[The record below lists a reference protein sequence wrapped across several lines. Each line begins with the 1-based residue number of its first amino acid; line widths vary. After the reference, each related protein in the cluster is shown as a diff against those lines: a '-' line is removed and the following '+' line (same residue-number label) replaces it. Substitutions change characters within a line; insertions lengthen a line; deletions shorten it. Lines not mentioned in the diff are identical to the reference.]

1 MQQRTLASRYEL
13 AEPIGRGAVGQV
25 WRAWDERRR
34 RMVAVK
40 VIQVAEIRN
49 PEHLADSIGRF
60 QREVAAVG
68 MLRHPNIVTAF
79 EAGRAGDELFL
90 AMELAEGRPLADVI
104 ALREARGLG
113 PLPVLDVLT
122 TGEQVC
128 AGLAAAHAAGIV
140 HRDIKPG
147 NLMVC
152 SDRKIKIIDFGMAL
166 LLDDG
171 SPRLTRRGQ
180 VVGTLAYMS
189 PEQINGDDVDGR
201 ADLYS
206 VGCVLYE
213 MLAGRRPFVAEMP
226 EAMMLQH
233 LNDQPPPLQSL
244 RQGLPAE
251 LCTLVSELMAKDV
264 LARPEAASEVV
275 TRLAEV
281 RAEAEAAESRRLTVR
296 PGDRDLESARATVLI
311 GEPATPAPAV
321 RPAEAAGALWRQAAG
336 SAAEQA
342 AGSAAAQAAGSAA
355 EQAAGSAAAP
365 SAAGPAVRA
374 AQVAAEPGPGLVRF
388 GPGLSASA
396 PAPVPEWT
404 KPPRTRRRRRRLWP
418 RVLSTA
424 VTLAVIAAVG
434 VVLWIRAHET
444 LNVSAVAVAPASLPG
459 SSCNVTVDVVGTVFT
474 NTHGGQIQYQWIR
487 NGTLTSPVQTAIIAS
502 GQTKTQLH
510 LSWAFHGT
518 GTYRATAELRMLSP
532 QVTSA
537 QTAFTYSCP

>member
-1 MQQRTLASRYEL
+1 MQQRTLANRYEL
-13 AEPIGRGAVGQV
+13 QEPLGRGAVGQV

-49 PEHLADSIGRF
+49 PDHLADSLGRF
-60 QREVAAVG
+60 QREVTAVG

-79 EAGRAGDELFL
+79 EAGRAGEELFL

-104 ALREARGLG
+104 ALREDRGLG
-113 PLPVLDVLT
+113 PLPVLDAVT

-140 HRDIKPG
+140 HRDIKPS

-189 PEQINGDDVDGR
+189 PEQIDGDDLDGR

-213 MLAGRRPFVAEMP
+213 LLAGRRPFVTDLP
-226 EAMMLQH
+226 EAMMLAH
-233 LNDQPPPLQSL
+233 LHDQPPPLQSL
-244 RQGLPAE
+244 RHGLPAE
-251 LCTLVSELMAKDV
+251 LCTLLSQLMAKEMSD
-264 LARPEAASEVV
+264 RPRAASEVV
-275 TRLAEV
+275 ARLTEI
-281 RAEAEAAESRRLTVR
+281 RAEAEAAESQRLTMR
-296 PGDRDLESARATVLI
+296 PDAVDPESARATVLV
-311 GEPATPAPAV
+311 GEPAATAHPA
-321 RPAEAAGALWRQAAG
+321 GQ
-336 SAAEQA
+336 
-342 AGSAAAQAAGSAA
+342 
-355 EQAAGSAAAP
+355 
-365 SAAGPAVRA
+365 GP
-374 AQVAAEPGPGLVRF
+374 VRF
-388 GPGLSASA
+388 GPGLPA
-396 PAPVPEWT
+396 PAAPPVPQWT
-404 KPPRTRRRRRRLWP
+404 KPPARRRRRRLWP

-424 VTLAVIAAVG
+424 VTLAIIAAVG

-444 LNVSAVAVAPASLPG
+444 LKVSAVAVAPAALPG
-459 SSCNVTVDVVGTVFT
+459 GTCNVTVDVVGTVFT

-487 NGTLTSPVQTAIIAS
+487 NGALTSPVQTAIIAS

-510 LSWAFHGT
+510 LSWSFHGT

-532 QVTSA
+532 EVTSA
-537 QTAFTYSCP
+537 TTSFTYACP